1 MLKTVAVIPIP
12 TAMPTLAP
20 AAVLYEAKQPL
31 RIEEVQ
37 VLPPQRGEVTVR
49 MKAAGVCHSDLHV
62 MKGDLTMPMPIILGH
77 EGAGVIEAVGEGVT
91 SVAVGDPVI
100 LVWRGSCGKC
110 EYCEGGRP
118 ALCDMGTAMR
128 FTGLMPDGTT
138 RFQNAAGDC
147 IRHYAGVSAFSSLST
162 MPEASV
168 VKIPEGFSF
177 EKAALIG
184 CGVITGVGAV
194 ERAARVR
201 QGSTV
206 AVIGCGGIGLNAVQA
221 ARMAGARQII
231 AVDKFPRKEADARK
245 FGATDYVDASSGDP
259 VQGIKDLTDGKG
271 ADYVIEA
278 YGSGKTAEQAFDAT
292 KKGGTCVM
300 VGITSAADR
309 ASINVNQ
316 LVYAEKTLRGSLYGS
331 TQPRK
336 DLLLL
341 IGMHQSGR
349 LLLDELITKRY
360 PLEGIN
366 DAYDALQRGEV
377 ARSLIVF
384 E

>member
-1 MLKTVAVIPIP
+1 
-12 TAMPTLAP
+12 
-20 AAVLYEAKQPL
+20 
-31 RIEEVQ
+31 
-37 VLPPQRGEVTVR
+37 
-49 MKAAGVCHSDLHV
+49 
-62 MKGDLTMPMPIILGH
+62 
-77 EGAGVIEAVGEGVT
+77 
-91 SVAVGDPVI
+91 
-100 LVWRGSCGKC
+100 
-110 EYCEGGRP
+110 
-118 ALCDMGTAMR
+118 
-128 FTGLMPDGTT
+128 
-138 RFQNAAGDC
+138 
-147 IRHYAGVSAFSSLST
+147 

-168 VKIPEGFSF
+168 VKIPNDFSF

-201 QGSTV
+201 QDSTV

-231 AVDKFPRKEADARK
+231 AVDKFPRKEADARQ
-245 FGATDYVDASSGDP
+245 FGATDYVDVNAGDP
-259 VQGIKDLTDGKG
+259 VQAIKDLTEGKG

-278 YGSGKTAEQAFDAT
+278 YGSGKTVEQAFDAT

-336 DLLLL
+336 DLLQL

-349 LLLDELITKRY
+349 LMLDELITKRY
-360 PLEGIN
+360 PLSGIN
-366 DAYDALQRGEV
+366 EAYDALQRGEV

-384 E
+384 D

>member
-1 MLKTVAVIPIP
+1 
-12 TAMPTLAP
+12 MPTLAP

-31 RIEEVQ
+31 RIETVR
-37 VLPPQRGEVTVR
+37 VLPPQKGEVTVR

-62 MKGDLTMPMPIILGH
+62 MKGDLTMPTPIILGH

-100 LVWRGSCGKC
+100 LVWRGSS
-110 EYCEGGRP
+110 GRP

-138 RFQNAAGDC
+138 RFQNSAGGA

-194 ERAARVR
+194 ERAAKVR
-201 QGSTV
+201 HGSTV

-231 AVDKFPRKEADARK
+231 AVDKFARKEADARL
-245 FGATDYVDASSGDP
+245 FGATDYVDANLGDP
-259 VQGIKDLTDGKG
+259 VEAIKHLTDGKG
-271 ADYVIEA
+271 VDYAIEA

-292 KKGGTCVM
+292 KKGGMCVM

-331 TQPRK
+331 TQPRQ

-349 LLLDELITKRY
+349 LMLDELITTRY

>member
-1 MLKTVAVIPIP
+1 
-12 TAMPTLAP
+12 MPTTAP
-20 AAVLYEAKQPL
+20 AAVLYEANQPL
-31 RIEEVQ
+31 RIEDVL
-37 VLPPQRGEVTVR
+37 VLPPERGEVTVR

-62 MKGDLTMPMPIILGH
+62 MKGELSMPMPIILGH
-77 EGAGVIEAVGEGVT
+77 EGAGIIEAVGEGVT

-138 RFQNAAGDC
+138 RFQNSAGES

-194 ERAARVR
+194 ERAARV
-201 QGSTV
+201 QYNSTV
-206 AVIGCGGIGLNAVQA
+206 AIIGCGGIGLNVVQA

-231 AVDKFPRKEADARK
+231 AVDKFPRKEADARL
-245 FGATDYVDASSGDP
+245 FGATDYVDATAGDP
-259 VQGIKDLTDGKG
+259 VQSIKDLTDGKG

-331 TQPRK
+331 TNPRK

-341 IGMHQSGR
+341 IAMHQSGR
-349 LLLDELITKRY
+349 LMLDELITQRY
-360 PLEGIN
+360 SLSGIN
-366 DAYDALQRGEV
+366 DAYAALQRGEV

-384 E
+384 D